1 MELKIKMK
9 KINLYKILYV
19 ISIVLLFIYVFIL
32 ILDYINYN
40 PTETSFPFYSTVIVR
55 TMEFVIPSLLFLIF
69 GIIMM
74 KRKK

>member
-1 MELKIKMK
+1 MK

-19 ISIVLLFIYVFIL
+19 ISILLLFIYVFIL

-40 PTETSFPFYSTVIVR
+40 PTETSFPLYSTVIVR
-55 TMEFVIPSLLFLIF
+55 TIEFIIPSLLFFIF